1 MTPDIDLSFDEATK
15 YLHSLGISNTDWI
28 FLVYVTWAGQID
40 YVIAIGSRSGE
51 RFGPIEADGDP
62 AEDAFFEA
70 LDAFGLP
77 AGSGVV
83 FAPFER
89 GFWGVSCDLLNSPE
103 AKQSDR
109 RE

>member
-1 MTPDIDLSFDEATK
+1 MTPNIDLSFDEATK
-15 YLHSLGISNTDWI
+15 YLHSLGISNNDWI

-40 YVIAIGSRSGE
+40 YVKAIGSRSGE
-51 RFGPIEADGDP
+51 RFGPIEADEDP

-70 LDAFGLP
+70 LDAVGLP

-89 GFWGVSCDLLNSPE
+89 GFWGVS
-103 AKQSDR
+103 
-109 RE
+109 